1 MKKVTFCLVCG
12 ATSPV
17 ESTRC
22 QNCDAPLADKQRRKR
37 GAGRRIEFSPLTFL
51 VALAVVAVIVAI
63 VVYSVLG

>member
-1 MKKVTFCLVCG
+1 MKRVTFCLVCG

-22 QNCDAPLADKQRRKR
+22 QNCDAPLADKRKRKR
-37 GAGRRIEFSPLTFL
+37 GRRRIAFTPLTFL